1 MGLPQRREGEE
12 EGEAEEWVV
21 EMLRECVLTVHI
33 EVICFTRDLDRCRQE
48 GRKVEN
54 LRFKTVIYMYIHT
67 AVISGAECSVSKPI
81 NS

>member
-33 EVICFTRDLDRCRQE
+33 EVICLTRDLDRCRQ
-48 GRKVEN
+48 
-54 LRFKTVIYMYIHT
+54 
-67 AVISGAECSVSKPI
+67 
-81 NS
+81 